1 MLFRSLLLGLALVA
15 SGVCA
20 GTARA
25 DGLPV
30 SGIDVGNTGVTTARV
45 RYVTLPL
52 DDNTLLAQVERDG
65 GTVLKRRALRGR
77 FTIPAVALDG
87 SADGLS
93 ADGRVLVLIRPRI
106 AFPRTETAF
115 AIIGTQRLR
124 VQAIVTL
131 RGDYSFDALTPDGSL
146 LYLIKYLSPRDPTR
160 YEVRVYDV
168 NAGRLLREPVVDPNE
183 SADGMRGYP
192 LTRVASSD
200 GRWEYTLYDGGGKE
214 PFVHALDTVGRTAR
228 CIDLDALSLLIGGDM
243 SQLRMRLREGT
254 LVIDAGGSPLV
265 RIDTGTFA
273 VHEPAAA
280 SAVTRTP
287 SPEPDRG
294 SWWIPVL
301 TVLALVA
308 IFAFAVFRRRPRLA
322 RPWRSRS
329 SATPSP

>member
-1 MLFRSLLLGLALVA
+1 V
-15 SGVCA
+15 
-20 GTARA
+20 
-25 DGLPV
+25 P
-30 SGIDVGNTGVTTARV
+30 GIDVGNTGVTTAHV

-52 DDNTLLAQVERDG
+52 HDNTLLAQVERDG
-65 GTVLKRRALRGR
+65 GTVLKSRALRGR

-131 RGDYSFDALTPDGSL
+131 RGDYSFDAISPEGRY
-146 LYLIKYLSPRDPTR
+146 LYLVEYTDRTDTSRYAVRLYDLTR
-160 YEVRVYDV
+160 
-168 NAGRLLREPVVDPNE
+168 GRLAPEPIVDPHE
-183 SADGMRGYP
+183 ADEAMRGSP
-192 LTRVASSD
+192 LTRVSSAD
-200 GRWEYTLYDGGGKE
+200 GRWEYTLYDGGGKA

-228 CIDLDALSLLIGGDM
+228 CIDLDALALLIGGDM

-273 VHEPAAA
+273 VHEPAPA
-280 SAVTRTP
+280 SAVTRTA

-308 IFAFAVFRRRPRLA
+308 IFALAVFRRRPRLA

-329 SATPSP
+329 SATPSR

>member
-30 SGIDVGNTGVTTARV
+30 PGIDVGNTGVTTAHV

-52 DDNTLLAQVERDG
+52 HDNTLLAQVERDG
-65 GTVLKRRALRGR
+65 GTVLKSRALRGR

-131 RGDYSFDALTPDGSL
+131 RGDYSFDAISPEGRY
-146 LYLIKYLSPRDPTR
+146 LYLVEYTDRTDTSRYAVRLYDLTR
-160 YEVRVYDV
+160 
-168 NAGRLLREPVVDPNE
+168 GRLAPEPIVDPHE
-183 SADGMRGYP
+183 ADEAMRGSP
-192 LTRVASSD
+192 LTRVSSAD
-200 GRWEYTLYDGGGKE
+200 GRWEYTLYDGGGKA

-228 CIDLDALSLLIGGDM
+228 CIDLDALALLIGGDM

-273 VHEPAAA
+273 VHEPAPA
-280 SAVTRTP
+280 SAVTRTA

-308 IFAFAVFRRRPRLA
+308 IFALAVFRRRPRLA

-329 SATPSP
+329 SATPSR

>member
-52 DDNTLLAQVERDG
+52 HDNTLLAQVERDG

-87 SADGLS
+87 SAGGLS

-124 VQAIVTL
+124 VQAFVTL
-131 RGDYSFDALTPDGSL
+131 RGDYSFDALSPDGSL

-160 YEVRVYDV
+160 YEVRVYD
-168 NAGRLLREPVVDPNE
+168 LNE
-183 SADGMRGYP
+183 SDDEMRGYP

-200 GRWEYTLYDGGGKE
+200 GRWAYTLYDGGGKE

-228 CIDLDALSLLIGGDM
+228 CIDLDALSLLIRGDM

-280 SAVTRTP
+280 SAVTRTA

-308 IFAFAVFRRRPRLA
+308 IFALAVFRRRPRLA

-329 SATPSP
+329 STTPSP